1 MTKLIKIALAT
12 AAGFVAGIL
21 VAPKSGKETRQD
33 IKDKAVEAKHVAAEK
48 AEQVK
53 AAIHDGTE
61 SLKEGSKHIGTEAA
75 GLNASTRASAD
86 RLAAEAKILSGEAKK
101 RALNVA
107 EDARQTASKVQKDI
121 KKNLK

>member
-33 IKDKAVEAKHVAAEK
+33 IKDKAAEAKHVAAEK

-53 AAIHDGTE
+53 SAIHDGAE
-61 SLKEGSKHIGTEAA
+61 SLKEGSKHMGAEGTAFK
-75 GLNASTRASAD
+75 ASTRASAD

-107 EDARQTASKVQKDI
+107 EDARQTASKVQKDV
-121 KKNLK
+121 KNNLK